1 MSIAVTGATGQLG
14 RLVVAGLTD
23 HLPAHQ
29 VVAVVRDA
37 QKAADLGVTVR
48 VAPYEDEDALAAAF
62 AGVDVVV
69 FISGDT
75 PGARVP
81 QHTNVVRAAQRA
93 EVGRVVYTSAPH
105 ADDTTLI
112 LAPEHKATEAL
123 LRESGLTWTFLRNNW
138 YSENY
143 AGTLQTAA
151 ATGEVVSAAG
161 EGRVA
166 SASRPDFAAAA
177 VVVATTEGHDDTVYE
192 LGGDEAWDF
201 AGFTAAASTALGREL
216 TYRPVSPEQLDAELT
231 AAGLD
236 AGTRGFLVGLDANI
250 AEGTLAEVTG
260 DLSRL
265 IGRPTTPLV
274 TTLKTLA

>member
-14 RLVVAGLTD
+14 RLIVAGLKS
-23 HLPAHQ
+23 HLPADQ

-48 VAPYEDEDALAAAF
+48 VAPYEDLDALTAAF
-62 AGVDVVV
+62 SRVDVLV
-69 FISGDT
+69 FISADV
-75 PGARVP
+75 PGVRVA
-81 QHTNVVRAAQRA
+81 QHTNVVRAAQQA
-93 EVGRVVYTSAPH
+93 GVGRVVYTSAPR
-105 ADDTTLI
+105 AADTTLI
-112 LAPEHKATEAL
+112 LAPEHKATEEL

-143 AGTLQTAA
+143 AGTLRTAA
-151 ATGEVVSAAG
+151 ATGEIVSAAG
-161 EGRVA
+161 DGRVA
-166 SASRPDFAAAA
+166 SASRADFAAAT
-177 VVVATTEGHDDTVYE
+177 VMVATSEGHDDKVYE

-201 AGFTAAASTALGREL
+201 SGFTRAASTALGREL
-216 TYRPVSPEQLDAELT
+216 TYRPVSPTELDAELM

-274 TTLKTLA
+274 TTLKTLV